1 MIYMAIAKNHL
12 YQLIDQLP
20 DAAVRLAEKM
30 LQAMV
35 TEFPSSNENNDSK
48 TKLMNLLNTAP
59 FDDEPTT
66 DEDWKAIN
74 DARANII
81 KGEGIT
87 IDEFK
92 KELGL

>member
-1 MIYMAIAKNHL
+1 MAIAKNHL

-35 TEFPSSNENNDSK
+35 TEFPPINEKDNAK
-48 TKLMNLLNTAP
+48 TKLMNLLSAAP
-59 FDDEPTT
+59 FDDEPAT